1 MGGRIW
7 VESEVGRGS
16 TFHFTS
22 RLEAQVLPSALEA
35 SSSSATA
42 PLTAG
47 AATSSDPL
55 SILLVE
61 DHPVNRKLAV
71 LILERQGHQVT
82 SAENGREALAV
93 LEQRSFDLI
102 LMDVQMPEMDG
113 LEATRAIRSSEAASG
128 SRVPII
134 AMTANAMSGDRQ
146 MCIDAGMDGYVAKP
160 VKREVMFAEIN
171 RILKESRNG
180 TIVQ

>member
-1 MGGRIW
+1 MSGAIRLDAPAPRI
-7 VESEVGRGS
+7 E
-16 TFHFTS
+16 TS
-22 RLEAQVLPSALEA
+22 NE
-35 SSSSATA
+35 TA
-42 PLTAG
+42 PGTTQPLNVMLAEDNLVNQKFALRLLEGAG
-47 AATSSDPL
+47 HKVT
-55 SILLVE
+55 
-61 DHPVNRKLAV
+61 LA
-71 LILERQGHQVT
+71 Q
-82 SAENGREALAV
+82 NGRQATELHA
-93 LEQRSFDLI
+93 SKGPFDLI

-128 SRVPII
+128 SHIPII

-160 VKREVMFAEIN
+160 VKREVMFAEIS

>member
-1 MGGRIW
+1 
-7 VESEVGRGS
+7 
-16 TFHFTS
+16 
-22 RLEAQVLPSALEA
+22 
-35 SSSSATA
+35 
-42 PLTAG
+42 
-47 AATSSDPL
+47 
-55 SILLVE
+55 
-61 DHPVNRKLAV
+61 
-71 LILERQGHQVT
+71 
-82 SAENGREALAV
+82 
-93 LEQRSFDLI
+93 
-102 LMDVQMPEMDG
+102 MDVQMPEMDG